1 MHLVHLGGR
10 SRDHTSIKMA
20 ADKPAQPGAHRGAK
34 ERAGN
39 VAVAQAARDKLH
51 TRERQSTFVAG
62 ALAMRIERDVPG
74 RIHCIK
80 VATTRYKT
88 VTTIVF
94 DRSKRACALP
104 LDEDDGYDTD
114 DSGNGDEPMGEMPV
128 PHNAAANSAKA
139 QAPTSKATTE
149 SSAGAGGQV
158 GTQGAWQQPR
168 KPAKQQPS
176 KAARPVAKQVA
187 AKVSRN
193 TLSARSGE
201 KRPAKPQQPPTLEA
215 AQIHALAKSVNAISK
230 EVCPTSTFTV
240 RRKVPIGGVEMEL
253 QLVPSSLAGETARQ
267 NPKYLG
273 GQLEE
278 CWRAGDGATVR
289 EILTPVDPMQQD
301 TSSSPGP
308 SSRHPPEPTP
318 PPSAGAVP
326 SFGGVVQARGS
337 SAASDD
343 ELGFDLF
350 K

>member
-1 MHLVHLGGR
+1 
-10 SRDHTSIKMA
+10 MA
-20 ADKPAQPGAHRGAK
+20 P
-34 ERAGN
+34 
-39 VAVAQAARDKLH
+39 
-51 TRERQSTFVAG
+51 
-62 ALAMRIERDVPG
+62 
-74 RIHCIK
+74 
-80 VATTRYKT
+80 
-88 VTTIVF
+88 
-94 DRSKRACALP
+94 
-104 LDEDDGYDTD
+104 
-114 DSGNGDEPMGEMPV
+114 
-128 PHNAAANSAKA
+128 
-139 QAPTSKATTE
+139 
-149 SSAGAGGQV
+149 AGAGGGKQD
-158 GTQGAWQQPR
+158 GTQRAWQQPR
-168 KPAKQQPS
+168 K
-176 KAARPVAKQVA
+176 VAKPPSSKGAPPA
-187 AKVSRN
+187 AKKVAKVCRN
-193 TLSARSGE
+193 DLSARSGE
-201 KRPAKPQQPPTLEA
+201 KRPALAKRPPALEA
-215 AQIHALAKSVNAISK
+215 GQIKAIAKSVNAISK

-308 SSRHPPEPTP
+308 SSRQPPEPTP

-326 SFGGVVQARGS
+326 SLGGVVQARGS